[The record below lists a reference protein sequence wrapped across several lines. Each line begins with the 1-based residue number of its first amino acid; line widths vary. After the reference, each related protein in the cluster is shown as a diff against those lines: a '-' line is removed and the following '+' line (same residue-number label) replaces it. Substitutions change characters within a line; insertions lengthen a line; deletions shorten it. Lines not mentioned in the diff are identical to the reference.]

1 MGPPEFVF
9 VTCQIGAEAALK
21 AELARDRPTFR
32 FAYSRPGFLTFKLP
46 PDHGLHDTCELGAV
60 FSRSAGFSLG
70 KATGATVAD
79 RAASVWQLAGERPY
93 SRLHV
98 WQRTKWPVAGDE
110 TDSAREDNES
120 ADSTERSPTSLF
132 PGGRAGTGEG
142 AAEEAEQAILALWP
156 TSGSSPTTSPLPQA
170 PSPGIATRPGDL
182 VLDCIL
188 IEPDQW
194 WLGFHRAHDVPS
206 CRPGGL
212 FLDPLPPE
220 AVSRAYLKMEEA
232 LAWSRLP
239 VRRGDVCVEIG
250 SAPGGSAQAL
260 LRRGAR
266 VIGIDPADMDERV
279 LADPN
284 FEHWKKRG
292 ADVRR
297 REFRTVRWLTAD
309 MNVAPQYTL
318 DTVEAIVTHE
328 SVHVAGL
335 LLTLKLLDWSLA
347 AEIPKYLDRIRSW
360 GFKEVLARQL
370 HHNRHEIC
378 VAALTPAGR
387 RRQRP
392 SNRERT
398 PRPARDDLQSQ
409 QTDESSALGR
419 HLGSAAGDEVR
430 LKEPSEGKRMASGHT
445 GNVVPGNRLRV
456 RVPCPPLWRQ
466 AAVAGASRNQ
476 FAAWTPV
483 LLPRQLNTSS

>member
-1 MGPPEFVF
+1 MGPPEFIF

-60 FSRSAGFSLG
+60 FARAAGFSLG
-70 KATGATVAD
+70 KATGATAAE
-79 RAASVWQLAGERPY
+79 RAATVWQQAGERPY
-93 SRLHV
+93 TRLHV
-98 WQRTKWPVAGDE
+98 WQRTKRLVASGQGPGARGQSESDLSEDE
-110 TDSAREDNES
+110 TVE
-120 ADSTERSPTSLF
+120 TLQSPPPLS
-132 PGGRAGTGEG
+132 PGGILATADET
-142 AAEEAEQAILALWP
+142 AAEAEQAILALWP
-156 TSGSSPTTSPLPQA
+156 TAPASSSLATSHWPLATA
-170 PSPGIATRPGDL
+170 PSPGVATRPGDL
-182 VLDCIL
+182 VLDCVL
-188 IEPDQW
+188 VEPEQW

-279 LADPN
+279 LAEPN
-284 FEHWKKRG
+284 FAHWKKRG

-297 REFRTVRWLTAD
+297 REFRTVRWLMAD

-318 DTVEAIVTHE
+318 DTVEAIVIHE

-392 SNRERT
+392 VKRDRSR
-398 PRPARDDLQSQ
+398 RP
-409 QTDESSALGR
+409 TKSADG
-419 HLGSAAGDEVR
+419 
-430 LKEPSEGKRMASGHT
+430 
-445 GNVVPGNRLRV
+445 
-456 RVPCPPLWRQ
+456 
-466 AAVAGASRNQ
+466 
-476 FAAWTPV
+476 
-483 LLPRQLNTSS
+483 